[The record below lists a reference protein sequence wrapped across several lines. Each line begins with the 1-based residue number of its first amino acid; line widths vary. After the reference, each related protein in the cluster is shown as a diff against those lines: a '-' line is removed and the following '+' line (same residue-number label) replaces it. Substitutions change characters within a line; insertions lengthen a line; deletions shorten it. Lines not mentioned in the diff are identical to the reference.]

1 MKLNFPDFEHRIEKR
16 NKQLF
21 IFDPIRKKWVVL
33 QPEEWVRQNV
43 IQHLIHNR
51 NFPLNLIGV
60 EKQITPT
67 KKRFDIMTYKENS
80 PAMLIECKAPDVP
93 ISQKTIDQI
102 ASYLEFIPVN
112 QIVIT
117 NGITHFTIIRNNNT
131 SDIKIIKDFLFYEQL
146 I

>member
-1 MKLNFPDFEHRIEKR
+1 LKLNFPDFEHRIEKR

>member
-1 MKLNFPDFEHRIEKR
+1 MKLNFPDYEHRIEKR

-43 IQHLIHNR
+43 IQFLVQNR

-60 EKQITPT
+60 EKQIPPT
-67 KKRFDIMTYKENS
+67 KKRFDIIIYKENS
-80 PAMLIECKAPDVP
+80 PAMLIECKAPDVA
-93 ISQKTIDQI
+93 ISQKTINQI
-102 ASYLEFIPVN
+102 TSYLEHISVN
-112 QIVIT
+112 QAVIT
-117 NGITHFTIIRNNNT
+117 NGISHYTIIR
-131 SDIKIIKDFLFYEQL
+131 DIKTSEIKILKDFLFYAQL